1 MYSIVKNLI
10 TTRKFW
16 PEFWNN
22 SVVSCFF
29 WARKVDICH
38 QTKESSEFSKNSIL
52 SKKAVDHGFFRNSK
66 TVAIRIMVWKAADFN
81 NKPTSLFKMMANLCS
96 VQERCAN
103 IPSSY
108 FVCRFFLWWTKK
120 KKPSVLCMWCEAK
133 KRKGKSLF
141 IAIGLDKMHTVFSRP
156 LKRQLF
162 EHVDNAHYILS
173 THRMLRYALTLKIS
187 TIKEISVVRT
197 NYSSHTLSF
206 VLDCS
211 FKITIYTGTKL
222 TLKLHFFSLSK
233 QINPEIQ
240 LPI

>member
-1 MYSIVKNLI
+1 MYVM
-10 TTRKFW
+10 R
-16 PEFWNN
+16 
-22 SVVSCFF
+22 
-29 WARKVDICH
+29 
-38 QTKESSEFSKNSIL
+38 
-52 SKKAVDHGFFRNSK
+52 SKK
-66 TVAIRIMVWKAADFN
+66 
-81 NKPTSLFKMMANLCS
+81 
-96 VQERCAN
+96 
-103 IPSSY
+103 
-108 FVCRFFLWWTKK
+108 
-120 KKPSVLCMWCEAK
+120 K

-222 TLKLHFFSLSK
+222 ILKLHFFSLSE